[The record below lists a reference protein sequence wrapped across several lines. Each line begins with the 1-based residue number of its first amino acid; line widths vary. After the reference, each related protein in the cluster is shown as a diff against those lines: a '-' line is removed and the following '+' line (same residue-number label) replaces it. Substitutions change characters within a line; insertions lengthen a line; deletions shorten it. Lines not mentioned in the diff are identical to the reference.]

1 MLSEKEENMPFIWY
15 KKEDDKRSLQEI
27 IKEEMD
33 VIIKFTH
40 TNGAILFRG
49 FDVDNEISLEE
60 CTSGFPGNG
69 LDYVG
74 GNSPRTKLHNKVY
87 TSTEYPPNL
96 FISLHNELSYASSWP
111 KFIFFCCSVPS
122 HTGGSTVI
130 ADSRKIYND
139 LSEELLNEFKT
150 KGVRYIRNLNGG
162 AGAGVSWQKTFETDN
177 KYEVEEH
184 CRLNQIDIKWRSN
197 NSLQLI
203 ENRQAIVQHDVSSE
217 WVWFNQADQFHPST
231 NPPQIYEALMDCYE
245 DDVLSMPQYACF
257 GDGSFI
263 PLEYLD
269 EIREVTR
276 KHSVYFTW
284 NKGDLLVLD
293 NVLTAHGRE
302 PFQGERKILVSML

>member
-1 MLSEKEENMPFIWY
+1 MLSDKEGNLPYVWY
-15 KKEDDKRSLQEI
+15 KKEDDLRSLQEI

-33 VIIKFTH
+33 VISKLAH

-49 FDVDNEISLEE
+49 YNVDSEISLEE
-60 CTSGFPGNG
+60 CASNFPGNG
-69 LDYVG
+69 LDYIG
-74 GNSPRTKLHNKVY
+74 GNSPRTKLHNKIY

-111 KFIFFCCSVPS
+111 KFIFFCCSIPS
-122 HTGGSTVI
+122 QTGGSTVI

-139 LSEELLNEFKT
+139 LSENLLNEFKS

-177 KYEVEEH
+177 KHEVEEH
-184 CRLNQIDIKWRSN
+184 CKLNQIDIKWGSN

-203 ENRQAIVQHDVSSE
+203 ENRNAVLQHDVSTE

-231 NPPQIYEALMDCYE
+231 NPPAIYEALMDCYE

-257 GDGSFI
+257 GDGSLI

-269 EIREVTR
+269 EIREVTK